1 MAGLL
6 LDQRWDAVPRL
17 DLSAVLHRCPQ
28 VVLIAN
34 SLWDG
39 QAAIGATL
47 ADIVRDGAAVSV
59 TRSLESLDDHTL
71 VIAPASP
78 STRAAAL
85 DSGSILL
92 EYAPGQANSEPPW
105 SRLRMLAPT
114 LAGLQDKRRLLREL
128 DTAAVW
134 EDCVAEALV
143 IPDHPELAARVETF
157 VMASRRRSDVAPQFD
172 AMLDDGGD
180 DPWRLDTSP
189 YERRRLELILAC
201 LGRPHYS
208 TVLEIGCSTGQL
220 TEALAKRADEVIA
233 MDASPKALAVAEGR
247 AGSDG
252 VRWVL
257 GAAPADLPDVDA
269 DLVLLSEVGYFL
281 DGPDL
286 LSTLRAAR
294 HRLRPDGEIVVANWR
309 RPTERIPLDGTTV
322 QAQAVAMMD
331 LPRRAHYEDA
341 DLFVDVWGAPVS
353 VYDEYAEPPPPC
365 G

>member
-1 MAGLL
+1 MTGRL
-6 LDQRWDAVPRL
+6 LDERWDAVPRL

-28 VVLIAN
+28 VVLIAEPW
-34 SLWDG
+34 WDG
-39 QAAIGATL
+39 HAAIGATL
-47 ADIVRDGAAVSV
+47 ADIGRAGATVSV
-59 TRSLESLDDHTL
+59 TSAVGSLDDHTL

-78 STRAAAL
+78 GTRTAAL
-85 DSGSILL
+85 DSGSLLL
-92 EYAPGQANSEPPW
+92 EYASRQEDSELPW
-105 SRLRMLAPT
+105 PLLRILAPT
-114 LAGLQDKRRLLREL
+114 LAGLQDKRTLLREL
-128 DTAAVW
+128 DAATPW
-134 EDCVAEALV
+134 EDCVAEVLA
-143 IPDHPELAARVETF
+143 IPDHPALAARVERF
-157 VMASRRRSDVAPQFD
+157 VVAPRPRSDVAPQFD

-233 MDASPKALAVAEGR
+233 MDASPKALAVAEARSGT
-247 AGSDG
+247 DG

-294 HRLRPDGEIVVANWR
+294 HRLRPNGEIVVANWR
-309 RPTERIPLDGTTV
+309 RPTERIPLDGPTV
-322 QAQAVAMMD
+322 QAQAAAMMD
-331 LPRRAHYEDA
+331 LPRRAHYEDV
-341 DLFVDVWGAPVS
+341 DLFIDVWGAPVS
-353 VYDEYAEPPPPC
+353 VYDEYAEPPSPC